1 MKDIIDSATA
11 RAVAYNADGAT
22 ALFYEKLR
30 NRSFQ
35 STHCEACGRTA
46 YPPRLFCP
54 TCGSHA
60 VVWRD
65 LPREG
70 TLYAFSQQDRSLRF
84 FKPDVLG
91 LVELPGVGFVFSRI
105 DAPLDSLRIGQKVTV
120 DFFEISPDLWV
131 HQFRPV

>member
-1 MKDIIDSATA
+1 MKDIIDMATA
-11 RAVAYNADGAT
+11 RAAAYNADGAT

-35 STHCEACGRTA
+35 STRCEACGHMA

-54 TCGSHA
+54 ACGSHA
-60 VVWRD
+60 IAWRD
-65 LPREG
+65 LPAEG
-70 TLYAFSQQDRSLRF
+70 VLHAFTQQDRSLRF

-105 DAPLDSLRIGQKVTV
+105 DAPFDALQIGQKVTV
-120 DFFEISPDLWV
+120 DFFEISPELVV
-131 HQFRPV
+131 HQFRPA